1 VAPCLRRRQSRHPDH
16 PAHDPTDIG
25 GTLYFGVPDDQYG
38 DEVWTSDGTE
48 AGTVLV
54 KDINPGRASSNYYFV
69 ESSPL
74 TNDGDTF

>member
-1 VAPCLRRRQSRHPDH
+1 MTP
-16 PAHDPTDIG
+16 DIG
-25 GTLYFGVPDDQYG
+25 GTLYFGVVDDNQYG